1 MTVIPNVPV
10 SMDVQDYKQ
19 LSEKDLVG
27 LIFSEEDRLRQ
38 KIQEVLLA

>member
-1 MTVIPNVPV
+1 
-10 SMDVQDYKQ
+10 MDVQDYKQ